1 MSADD
6 PGPPTGHRLRADADE
21 RPEGSPVAERL
32 RRTYATE
39 QWGRSQPAR
48 RRSQRGR
55 RSPTRPSPLDQQ
67 SRFCVS
73 VEQLS
78 DWRVAPGRINA
89 LECRLSG
96 TLPMDPRD

>member
-21 RPEGSPVAERL
+21 RPERSPVAERL

-39 QWGRSQPAR
+39 QWGRSQPAW

-67 SRFCVS
+67 SRFCVA
-73 VEQLS
+73 VERLS
-78 DWRVAPGRINA
+78 DWRPAPGGIDA

-96 TLPMDPRD
+96 ALLTDPGD